1 MNINDRQKALEK
13 IKRCLALSQ
22 SANEHEAAAAMRQA
36 RFLMDKWQVTDN
48 DIDLLD
54 ITESS
59 TRAGSVSRPAEW
71 EANLAV
77 IVANTMQ
84 CQAVFVSKH
93 CLGKGGLARVG
104 EWNFVGVDPSPE
116 IATYAF
122 QVLSRQIRKARTHY
136 IKTNLKR
143 VKIAANK
150 TRRADLFCDGWI
162 DTASRL
168 ILDLSAN
175 SPATMRRIEQYM
187 AKKHQNLKDL
197 KTTDRNAGR
206 NFGERDFNDHAA
218 GQEAG
223 RDAQLNRGMSG
234 KKQPLIGQGAT
245 L

>member
-1 MNINDRQKALEK
+1 MNMNDRKKALEK

-36 RFLMDKWQVTDN
+36 RLLMDKWQVTDN

-54 ITESS
+54 ITEAS
-59 TRAGSVSRPAEW
+59 TRAGSTTRPAEW

-77 IVANTMQ
+77 IVAKTMQ
-84 CQAVFVSKH
+84 CQAIFVSKK
-93 CLGKGGLARVG
+93 CIGATGFTRVG

-122 QVLSRQIRKARTHY
+122 QVLSRQIRKARTDY
-136 IKTNLKR
+136 IKTALKR
-143 VKIAANK
+143 VKVTANK

-168 ILDLSAN
+168 ILDLSASN
-175 SPATMRRIEQYM
+175 PATTKRVDQYM
-187 AKKHQNLKDL
+187 SRQHQNLKDL

-218 GQEAG
+218 GKVAG
-223 RDAQLNRGMSG
+223 KSAQLNRGMSG
-234 KKQPLIGQGAT
+234 ERQKAIGC
-245 L
+245 